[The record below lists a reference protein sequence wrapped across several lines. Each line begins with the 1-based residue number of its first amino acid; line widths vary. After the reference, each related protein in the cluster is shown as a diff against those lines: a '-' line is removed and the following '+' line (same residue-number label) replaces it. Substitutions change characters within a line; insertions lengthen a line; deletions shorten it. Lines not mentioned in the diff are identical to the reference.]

1 MLASLHFLPWLGLT
15 PQESSPSIPILK
27 GRESLCLCAL
37 RAQPG
42 LWRMDFFQKCPIAHV
57 SILWLGLVMA
67 EPDTSL
73 LSHPKSS
80 QGTGH
85 GKVKVTVMVDIRTRW
100 SVTPGLSQISVLKP
114 KEWRERERGQ
124 EDRPPVG
131 LVPYLDLPNHPLRGA
146 ELRVQQRSNPDLVCH
161 WLYSL
166 NFSFLIQKGGWIT
179 GLPSLCW

>member
-1 MLASLHFLPWLGLT
+1 
-15 PQESSPSIPILK
+15 
-27 GRESLCLCAL
+27 
-37 RAQPG
+37 
-42 LWRMDFFQKCPIAHV
+42 MDFFQKCPIAHV

-114 KEWRERERGQ
+114 KERERE
-124 EDRPPVG
+124 DRRTV
-131 LVPYLDLPNHPLRGA
+131 L
-146 ELRVQQRSNPDLVCH
+146 
-161 WLYSL
+161 
-166 NFSFLIQKGGWIT
+166 
-179 GLPSLCW
+179 